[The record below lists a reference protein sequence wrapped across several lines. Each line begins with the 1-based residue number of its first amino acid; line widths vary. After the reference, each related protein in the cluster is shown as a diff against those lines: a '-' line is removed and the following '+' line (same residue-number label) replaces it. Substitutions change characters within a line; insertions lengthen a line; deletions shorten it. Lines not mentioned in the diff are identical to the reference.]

1 MEKIVAYLDFHGCLL
16 RGGGRNRV
24 LNRYDRKRERDRG
37 QSAFCVPINHFSPP
51 PYPMSRSPSCWT
63 KPFPDPRSPHHMGQR
78 PEFLRQ
84 GMREGPPLIAA
95 SKPVREHS
103 RTETAPSSADDAK
116 PLIRDG
122 WRKLGEAIIDPDPSD
137 GEQTIEPDKPAG
149 PKLEYA
155 KGSVEW
161 QKQQEKQRLAG
172 IAAAEEKEKRR
183 LACIA
188 ALQGKT
194 L

>member
-16 RGGGRNRV
+16 CGARPNCV

-84 GMREGPPLIAA
+84 GIPERPTPDRCLEAHYPQRTCFRASPREKL
-95 SKPVREHS
+95 RWQQL
-103 RTETAPSSADDAK
+103 TDD
-116 PLIRDG
+116 G
-122 WRKLGEAIIDPDPSD
+122 N
-137 GEQTIEPDKPAG
+137 
-149 PKLEYA
+149 
-155 KGSVEW
+155 VE
-161 QKQQEKQRLAG
+161 
-172 IAAAEEKEKRR
+172 
-183 LACIA
+183 
-188 ALQGKT
+188 
-194 L
+194 